1 MFGIRLPS
9 LPRKSAQELLC
20 IEINGVNLK
29 IARAKIGI
37 KRNEITDL
45 VSRDI
50 SGVPESDI
58 PMAIEEVVKGLQTK
72 NPYVVYS
79 VSSNLVIT
87 KNIEVPSTDPKEI
100 KDIINLQAGRHTPYS
115 REEIIADYIE
125 IGTYKHSYT
134 RILLVIVAR
143 SIVKKYF
150 DMVEKARMRLEKVC
164 FVPESL
170 SMVLPGMLRLD
181 TTVVPV
187 GIVHVDGPLTD
198 FIVVFKNKPVFI
210 RSIPIGAQHLIDSR
224 EKYEARF
231 AEEIKRSLE
240 AYNSENIE
248 VSPKM
253 IVLTGAVEDIKNMA
267 TFLGTAIN
275 MQLKVISYLDNELI
289 SEKAAKT
296 AVLARGVSFLNVITP
311 LIALKEMKIGLVP
324 EEVKLRKSLEERGQ
338 QLITTGIMILTALL
352 LFFIIIISNIF
363 FKGAYLNSLGTRY
376 NKLEQD
382 AEKLEKDYSRLQ
394 LVKNYLLNQGY
405 PLEVLT
411 ELYRTIPI
419 EVELNDIRFDRG
431 GKLSIKGTASAMPSV
446 FGFAERLEKSDYFK
460 DVKTKYTSKRKEGI
474 IDVTDFEMTVP
485 LTKGPE

>member
-1 MFGIRLPS
+1 MFGIRLPA

-20 IEINGVNLK
+20 IEINGANLK
-29 IARAKIGI
+29 IARARVGVKH
-37 KRNEITDL
+37 NEITDL

-50 SGVPESDI
+50 SGVPEADI
-58 PMAIEEVVKGLQTK
+58 PAAIEEVVKGLQVK
-72 NPYVVYS
+72 NPRVVYS

-143 SIVKKYF
+143 GIVKKYF
-150 DMVEKARMRLEKVC
+150 DMAEKARMRLEKVC

-181 TTVVPV
+181 TTAEPV
-187 GIVHVDGPLTD
+187 GIAHVDGYLTD
-198 FIVVFKNKPVFI
+198 FIVIFKNKPIFV
-210 RSIPIGAQHLIDSR
+210 RSIPIGAQNLIDSR
-224 EKYEARF
+224 DKYEARF

-240 AYNSENIE
+240 AYSSENID

-253 IVLTGAVEDIKNMA
+253 MIFTGAVEDIKNMA

-275 MQLKVISYLDNELI
+275 MQLKVMSYLDNDSI
-289 SEKAAKT
+289 SEKAANT
-296 AVLARGVSFLNVITP
+296 AVLSRGVSFLNVVTP
-311 LIALKEMKIGLVP
+311 LLALKEMKIGLVP
-324 EEVKLRKSLEERGQ
+324 EEVKLRKSLEERGH

-363 FKGAYLNSLGTRY
+363 FKSAYLSSLGKRY
-376 NKLEQD
+376 GALEKEAQ
-382 AEKLEKDYSRLQ
+382 KLEKEYSRLQ
-394 LVKNYLLNQGY
+394 LVKGYLLSQGY

-419 EVELNDIRFDRG
+419 EVELNDIRFDRE
-431 GKLSIKGTASAMPSV
+431 GKFSLKGTASAMPKV

-460 DVKTKYTSKRKEGI
+460 DVKTKYTSKRKEGA
-474 IDVTDFEMTVP
+474 IDVTDFEMTVT
-485 LTKGPE
+485 LRKGPE